1 MNPNKRRK
9 ISIAFDDMIADM
21 LSNKTLNPIVTE
33 LLIRGRKLNMSLVFI
48 TQYYFADIIRLNF
61 TQYFFMKLPNKQ
73 ELQQIS
79 FNHSSDIE
87 FKDSINL
94 YNKCTAKPYY
104 FLVIMLLLQ
113 QIILH
118 VLERIF

>member
-1 MNPNKRRK
+1 
-9 ISIAFDDMIADM
+9 M

-104 FLVIMLLLQ
+104 FLVIMLPLQ